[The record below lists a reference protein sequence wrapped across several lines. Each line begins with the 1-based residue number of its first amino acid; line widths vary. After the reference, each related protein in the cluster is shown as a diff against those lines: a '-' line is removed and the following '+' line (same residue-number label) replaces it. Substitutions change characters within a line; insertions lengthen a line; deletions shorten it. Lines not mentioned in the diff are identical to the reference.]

1 MIRYLSISRVMDKLS
16 IKSKQTIYNWTKE
29 GILKPSYLPNG
40 NMRFKDSDIDLIIR
54 DNKHQLKRRINDR

>member
-1 MIRYLSISRVMDKLS
+1 MDKLS